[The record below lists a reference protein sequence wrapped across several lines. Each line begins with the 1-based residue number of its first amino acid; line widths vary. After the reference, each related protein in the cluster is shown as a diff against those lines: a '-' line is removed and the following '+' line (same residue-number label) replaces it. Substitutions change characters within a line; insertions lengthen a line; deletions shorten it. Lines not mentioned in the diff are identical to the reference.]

1 MNTKSN
7 LPLRSSLA
15 CVVRKVAVIALCA
28 IAPFAAMADQ
38 QPAMTSV
45 TRTTHVS
52 FADIELSTPAGQ
64 RAARERLHQIAR
76 RLCAE
81 VAGPQDISHQSN
93 FVACVDE
100 TLANALRQLNGPT
113 FAATEKSPR

>member
-1 MNTKSN
+1 MNTETN
-7 LPLRSSLA
+7 LPRRSSLE

-38 QPAMTSV
+38 QPATTFV
-45 TRTTHVS
+45 TRTTNVS
-52 FADIELSTPAGQ
+52 LADLDLSTPAGQ

-76 RLCAE
+76 CLCSQ
-81 VAGPQDISHQSN
+81 VADIQDISHQSN

-113 FAATEKSPR
+113 LAATEKSRK